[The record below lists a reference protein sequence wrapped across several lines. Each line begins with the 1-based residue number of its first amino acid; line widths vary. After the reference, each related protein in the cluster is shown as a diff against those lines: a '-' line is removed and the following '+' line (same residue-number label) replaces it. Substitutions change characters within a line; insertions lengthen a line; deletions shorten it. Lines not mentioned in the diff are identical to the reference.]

1 MADAGGAHIVAI
13 SSVAG
18 RIGAP
23 LRTAYSAAKHGLIGY
38 MDALR
43 SEVSLLHNI
52 NVTNVLPGSVKTNI
66 ARNALTADG
75 TLRGMSDA
83 NIDDGDSPMECAK
96 AILNAVKNNVPELIF
111 AKGMELEL
119 IEMRHKEPEKLFTL
133 AEQLGA
139 QLARDGIPQ

>member
-1 MADAGGAHIVAI
+1 
-13 SSVAG
+13 
-18 RIGAP
+18 
-23 LRTAYSAAKHGLIGY
+23 

-52 NVTNVLPGSVKTNI
+52 NVTNVLPGSVKTLP
-66 ARNALTADG
+66 ATLLPLTARFEACRMRISMMV
-75 TLRGMSDA
+75 T
-83 NIDDGDSPMECAK
+83 PMECAK

-119 IEMRHKEPEKLFTL
+119 IEMRHKEPEKLFSL

-139 QLARDGIPQ
+139 QLTRDGIPQ